1 MDRRKRARPAPGA
14 PDPASGIGNSSAP
27 PPAPGSTSTG
37 NTAQT
42 LRSWLQQSSE
52 AARDHGFAALPR
64 ARPPPPVATATPPT
78 PQRSSRTT
86 PSRTR
91 AGLRTPGSRSG
102 NRNKPGLVNYFEET
116 PSRRPSSSI
125 TDLVTWESSPLTGQ
139 EHVKK
144 EAVDEDETRDDVH
157 DGGLGD
163 GKAFRPQRVPLKQQ
177 LLASGKDQPPLK
189 RFRSEESISS
199 SRPAG
204 QGILSRSHST
214 TLVANRSH
222 SKARD
227 LKAVVQLQRELAG
240 LIPAGLAANTLVPV
254 PPVMHLALDDH
265 EYDLGPADPNPGIKP
280 AESDPWASD
289 DDDDDGFWSANAHLI
304 DEALNKVEA
313 AHAPIPPPAAFA
325 PPPPPPRSMIAAT
338 TATSEFDMMPPPSA
352 AAAHQGPARPR
363 RLRNPAR
370 TRRQN
375 PIPLHRFTVVYMD
388 VSRERREA
396 IVYALRLPQMADL
409 EQICLRDQWWET
421 HLDPGDIV
429 HVVYAR
435 SDHDGITFPPTVPEV
450 PNGTPFVVDANQNFL
465 IVHPD
470 TLVPGSSASELH
482 TCLRRSVLKDR
493 IRRRDINAAQILGT
507 LTHDF
512 LQLILLQIDEA
523 RLPALA
529 GPRAAD
535 PSFAAQVERACEEA
549 IQKRSVE
556 LYAVGMTTAS
566 AREHLMS
573 VRDSFV
579 QGFVDPYLAM
589 ARAASPPVNRNAVPT
604 NPLQADIE
612 DVVDVEESIWSPT
625 FGLKG
630 KIDATV
636 RLHAAP
642 KPPFVR
648 KHGGPAGGAVGGQ
661 GRLAALR
668 SQTMPSP
675 GAHGS
680 GRGRA
685 PAQRGLTHTRSDP
698 VDWPTGTG
706 TVRGLAPLEIK
717 TGKARVLSHRA
728 QTLFYSLL
736 LRDVYADTEVLPVG
750 GMLFNSSTSDM
761 SVIPQPFRE
770 VRDLI
775 NLRNGFA
782 SALRNMQSLP
792 PVLGPGHAAACSRCF
807 SLDQCMVAHRSLED
821 GHHDSAGLEKKLWNE
836 KTGHLSAE
844 HMAFLRKWTRLI
856 TLEEAVEGER
866 RARVW
871 NRVIEPH
878 DNPDQTGCMAR
889 LTLVQCAPMPNQH
902 GEMNS
907 ALAAK
912 FLVRFRRLPQHQYQ
926 APPPPVPHPQ
936 LAEVSVIAKKP
947 VPPFNVGDMVIL
959 SREGGPYGLAQG
971 WVHGMGPNFVAVRI
985 DRPLL
990 ADPVVG
996 ETELFRVDLHDL
1008 QNVSSAT
1015 MRLNLFSLFTS
1026 ATSRLRDLIVDL
1038 EPPRF
1043 QTKPE
1048 RIPASINDIHDLNA
1062 SQRAVIAQAF
1072 AARDYALVVGMPG
1085 TGKSFTLAHMLAQL
1099 VRHGKRVLLTSHTHS
1114 AVDTVLIKLREVS
1127 PTTPFLRLGAVDRV
1141 HPSLVDA
1148 TVGHL
1153 KRPEDVAAAVDA
1165 AKIVATTCLSTYHPL
1180 LQERRHFDVCIV
1192 DEASQIALPIALG
1205 PLSLADRFLLVGDHH
1220 QLAPV
1225 VRSPEAVDGGLGVSL
1240 FEHLLEAYPRAAVS
1254 LDVQYRM
1261 NDEIMTLV
1269 NFATYHMRLQCGSE
1283 AVARQRL
1290 VLAPQSSAIPAWI
1303 RQVLVGPSVN
1313 FVATANAP
1321 ETDLVASTTMTSTT
1335 AALAARNP
1343 TDAPINN
1350 NSNNTTEGPG
1360 VGGIVNVT
1368 QVEMV
1373 RHLTACLLAHGVA
1386 PDDIGIITP
1395 YRAQL
1400 GLIRAALADLAAS
1413 ARSSAGPAGAAGN
1426 GPSSMFSS
1434 PLRSKTG
1441 GGTGST
1447 PSAAEDKLIEDEDLG
1462 IFMSAS
1468 VAIAAADVECC
1479 TIDQY
1484 QGRDKKVIIVSLVRS
1499 NQHGHV
1505 GDLLRDWKRIN
1516 VAFTR
1521 ARAKLIL
1528 IGCASTLQHSLLW
1541 SAFLDFLHER
1551 QWMVTM

>member
-1 MDRRKRARPAPGA
+1 M
-14 PDPASGIGNSSAP
+14 
-27 PPAPGSTSTG
+27 
-37 NTAQT
+37 
-42 LRSWLQQSSE
+42 
-52 AARDHGFAALPR
+52 
-64 ARPPPPVATATPPT
+64 PPT

-125 TDLVTWESSPLTGQ
+125 ADLVTWESSPLTGQ
-139 EHVKK
+139 EHVKT
-144 EAVDEDETRDDVH
+144 EVADEDETRDGVH
-157 DGGLGD
+157 DGQLGD
-163 GKAFRPQRVPLKQQ
+163 GEAFRPQRVPLKQQ

-222 SKARD
+222 SKPRD

-240 LIPAGLAANTLVPV
+240 LIPPGPAANALVPV
-254 PPVMHLALDDH
+254 PPVVHLALDDH
-265 EYDLGPADPNPGIKP
+265 EYDLGPDSNPGIKP
-280 AESDPWASD
+280 AEPDPWASDD

-313 AHAPIPPPAAFA
+313 AHAPIPPPAGFA
-325 PPPPPPRSMIAAT
+325 PPPPPPGMIAAT

-352 AAAHQGPARPR
+352 PPRTPSRTPSRRPESAPSQPQPR
-363 RLRNPAR
+363 RVTTLRAA
-370 TRRQN
+370 RRQN
-375 PIPLHRFTVVYMD
+375 PIPLHRFTVVYTD
-388 VSRERREA
+388 VSRERRET
-396 IVYALRLPQMADL
+396 IVYALRLPQKADL
-409 EQICLRDQWWET
+409 EQIYLRDQWCET

-429 HVVYAR
+429 HVVYACC
-435 SDHDGITFPPTVPEV
+435 DHDGITFPPTAPEA
-450 PNGTPFVVDANQNFL
+450 PAGTPLVVDANQNFL

-493 IRRRDINAAQILGT
+493 IRGRDINAAQILGT

-523 RLPALA
+523 RIPALA

-549 IQKRSVE
+549 IRKRAVE

-566 AREHLMS
+566 AREHLMG

-579 QGFVDPYLAM
+579 QGFVDPYLGM
-589 ARAASPPVNRNAVPT
+589 TRAASPPVNRNAVPT

-648 KHGGPAGGAVGGQ
+648 KHGGAAGGAVGGQ

-685 PAQRGLTHTRSDP
+685 PQRGLTHTRSDP
-698 VDWPTGTG
+698 VAWPNGTG

-750 GMLFNSSTSDM
+750 GLLFNSSTRGM
-761 SVIPQPFRE
+761 SVMPQPFRE
-770 VRDLI
+770 VRDLMI
-775 NLRNGFA
+775 LRNGFA

-792 PVLGPGHAAACSRCF
+792 PVLGPGHAAACTRCF
-807 SLDQCMVAHRSLED
+807 SLDQCMVVHHSMED

-856 TLEEAVEGER
+856 VLEEAVEEER

-936 LAEVSVIAKKP
+936 LADVDAALRLTQVSVIAKKP

-1026 ATSRLRDLIVDL
+1026 TTSRLRDLIVDL

-1043 QTKPE
+1043 ETKPE
-1048 RIPASINDIHDLNA
+1048 RIPASINDIHELNA
-1062 SQRAVIAQAF
+1062 SQRAVLAQAF

-1114 AVDTVLIKLREVS
+1114 AVDTVLIKLRQVS

-1165 AKIVATTCLSTYHPL
+1165 AKIVATTCLSAFHPL
-1180 LQERRHFDVCIV
+1180 LQEVKGGPPSVGGEHMNEHRHLERRHFDVCIV

-1290 VLAPQSSAIPAWI
+1290 VLAPQSCAIPAWI
-1303 RQVLVGPSVN
+1303 REVLVGPSVN

-1321 ETDLVASTTMTSTT
+1321 ETDLVAPTTATTSTM

-1343 TDAPINN
+1343 TDAPIININN
-1350 NSNNTTEGPG
+1350 PTEGPS

-1413 ARSSAGPAGAAGN
+1413 ARSSAGPAGANGN
-1426 GPSSMFSS
+1426 GPSSMLSS

-1441 GGTGST
+1441 GGTEPT
-1447 PSAAEDKLIEDEDLG
+1447 PSAVEDTLIEDEDLG

-1468 VAIAAADVECC
+1468 VAMAAADVKCC

-1499 NQHGHV
+1499 NQHGRV

-1541 SAFLDFLHER
+1541 SAFLDFLRER
-1551 QWMVTM
+1551 QWMVAM